1 MSASQRSN
9 EVRPCRSPSPRRPRA
24 RRRPSGLRE
33 RRRPRRPS
41 PRSPS
46 PRTPSPR
53 SLSPRRRWS
62 AQPSPK
68 SLRARRRPR
77 GPRHPPARSPLRVKG
92 PSRTAS
98 LPGVGRLG
106 AAGVV
111 AGEAAGEPA
120 AATTQGAFVRHR
132 IRWARRRA
140 ARSLRFRVIQ
150 RRSTSLPRPLRA
162 QPADAVAGVAEAEEE
177 EAAAR
182 GLGWPTSMGSMP
194 RPRRR
199 PWIPSATTRS
209 PTPQTPL
216 RVLGAAGRGVG
227 PPRSRAAE
235 ATTEGPRGSTA
246 RPRVAPASPGS
257 R

>member
-1 MSASQRSN
+1 MSASQRSK
-9 EVRPCRSPSPRRPRA
+9 EARPCRSPSPRRPRPS
-24 RRRPSGLRE
+24 RRPSGLRE
-33 RRRPRRPS
+33 RRRPRR
-41 PRSPS
+41 PS

-140 ARSLRFRVIQ
+140 ARSLRFRAIQ
-150 RRSTSLPRPLRA
+150 RRSTRLPRPLRA
-162 QPADAVAGVAEAEEE
+162 QPGDAVAGVAEAEEE
-177 EAAAR
+177 AAAR
-182 GLGWPTSMGSMP
+182 VPGWPTSMGSMP

-227 PPRSRAAE
+227 PLRSRAAE